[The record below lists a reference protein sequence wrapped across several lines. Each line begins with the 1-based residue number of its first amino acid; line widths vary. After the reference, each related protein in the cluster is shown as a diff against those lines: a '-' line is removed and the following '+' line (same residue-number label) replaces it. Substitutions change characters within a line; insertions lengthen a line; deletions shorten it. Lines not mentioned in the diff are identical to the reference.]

1 MLKRWL
7 LAGAF
12 GLAGCTTLPS
22 APLLSTTDPV
32 CPDDGGG
39 VPLALGNWN
48 HGGIALASFPFAAAI
63 APPIQ
68 ADGSSVFQIPSTIPF
83 KIRVIA
89 CTPDG
94 DPNSLAPT
102 FQLDRVGEDG
112 GSSTPVTV
120 LESSSAADDGHTLRS
135 AGEGQYLFNFSTK
148 KSGFGSG
155 GLTAGL
161 YRLRIS
167 AAGAFDDVV
176 VEFRLRKS
184 RPPRRGWVA
193 SPDCGAP

>member
-1 MLKRWL
+1 MLKRL
-7 LAGAF
+7 FLVSAF
-12 GLAGCTTLPS
+12 GLAGCEALPS

-32 CPDDGGG
+32 CSGDDGG
-39 VPLALGNWN
+39 VPVSLGNWSR
-48 HGGIALASFPFAAAI
+48 GGIALVSFPFAAAI

-68 ADGSSVFQIPSTIPF
+68 PDGSSVFQIPSTIPF

-94 DPNSLAPT
+94 DPNGLAPT
-102 FQLDRVGEDG
+102 FSLERVGDDG
-112 GSSTPVTV
+112 GTSTPVTL
-120 LESSSAADDGHTLRS
+120 LESSSAADDGNTLRS

-148 KSGFGSG
+148 KSGFASG
-155 GLTAGL
+155 GLTAGR

-167 AAGAFDDVV
+167 ASGAFDDVV

-184 RPPRRGWVA
+184 
-193 SPDCGAP
+193 